1 MYNVNRSW
9 SVRIVLLL
17 ALAEVAHGAMSLS
30 LQDCDQMVRESNPA
44 VLAARREVT
53 SADAQKDQAF
63 THWLPNVGV
72 MAGAFAAKDPLVN
85 YKSSGGNLPVYNG
98 DPSTIGSATQY
109 AYMPSGSMAMMEKMG
124 FAALS
129 VVQPLYMGGRI
140 VNANRLATVGGQ
152 VARLQYQSVERSEM
166 LAARKNYYQLQS
178 LAQTRQTLESQ
189 RKLLD
194 TLRRDVGMAVRNGFA
209 TDRDTLEIALQQ
221 ATVEKYVTDLD
232 AGISLAEDALCLS
245 LGKQCQKPL
254 TLRDTLGPLQ
264 NPIALRKD
272 HAAIL
277 GNRDESRLLDKSV
290 EARRLQGE
298 LDRGEFR
305 PQVLVGATAFA
316 TSDFDARPQEN
327 VALFASVALPLTG
340 IWEGYHNSRSE
351 SAQLEKTQMDAQATK
366 DRLAL
371 QMDKAWNDLD
381 AAWRGVG
388 LGQMR
393 VERLRILLED
403 ERLRYARGVGKVSD
417 LVSAQAKLQ
426 EAEEQKTQASREYVQ
441 ARDIY
446 LDVTGR
452 WPVEN
457 H

>member
-1 MYNVNRSW
+1 MYNN
-9 SVRIVLLL
+9 IGNGKLCAAFLLVFS
-17 ALAEVAHGAMSLS
+17 AVSHGAMSLG
-30 LQDCDQMVRESNPA
+30 LADCDRLVRESNPA
-44 VLAARREVT
+44 VLAARRDVA

-63 THWLPNVGV
+63 THWLPKVGV

-98 DPSTIGSATQY
+98 DPATIGSATQF
-109 AYMPSGSMAMMEKMG
+109 AYMPASSMTMMDKMG

-140 VNANRLATVGGQ
+140 VNANRLAAVGGQ

-178 LAQTRQTLESQ
+178 LAQTRKTLEAQ
-189 RKLLD
+189 RQLLD

-221 ATVEKYVTDLD
+221 ATVEKFVVDLD
-232 AGISLAEDALCLS
+232 AGIALAEDALCLS

-254 TLRDTLGPLQ
+254 TLLDSLGPLE
-264 NPIALRKD
+264 NPDALRKD
-272 HAAIL
+272 HGAIL

-305 PQVLVGATAFA
+305 PQVLVGASAFT
-316 TSDFDARPQEN
+316 TSDFDAHPQEN
-327 VALFASVALPLTG
+327 MAVFASVALPLTG
-340 IWEGYHNSRSE
+340 LWEGYHNSRSE

-371 QMDKAWNDLD
+371 QMDQAWNNLD

-388 LGQMR
+388 LGRMR
-393 VERLRILLED
+393 MERLRILLAD

-426 EAEEQKTQASREYVQ
+426 EAEEQETQARREYVQ